1 MAETWQGI
9 AARKQRQRADRIPS
23 QWKLSPSHI
32 PAESRTNLLSVP
44 RECGLLSDQ
53 ELDITENYD
62 ASALVAALSSGKL
75 KAVDVTTAFCKR
87 AAIAHQLTNC
97 LTEIFFDDAITRA
110 KQLDDE
116 VNNSGSPT
124 GPLHGLPISLKDTF
138 KVKGYDASIGAAAL
152 CFKPAETNSALV
164 DLLLQQGAVLYCKT
178 NIPLT
183 LAALDS
189 HNNVF
194 GRTLNPANT
203 ALTAGG
209 SSGGEGALIAM
220 RGSPLGIGTD
230 VGGSIRIPAMCNGLV
245 GVKPSHGRVPYAGQE
260 AGSLPGSSKLGI
272 EATAGPIARTVRDCE
287 LLLDVVGDASPWLF
301 DPDVLPH
308 SWTQQLPLLPP
319 PSSRPTKPLRIGIM
333 RTDGHTL
340 PLPPIANLME
350 EISHHLRHPPLPFWH
365 PIEVIDLDLS
375 PLGPK
380 CLKTFN
386 GVMSLDGANY
396 WFDLLAQT
404 SEPLSPW
411 LQNRLK
417 RRPAK
422 TLDQVRDLKAQISAL
437 QTQFLNVFKEDGGYW
452 LPSSPPSSS
461 PPTDPSN
468 PNTNQ
473 KAKAPRSLD
482 LILCP
487 PAPHPT
493 PPIDSWNTTNYTS
506 LFNLLDLPAGVL
518 PVRPLLPQDLQA
530 EFPDQ
535 GLPGPLNGWDAINRE
550 LWTQRGDRGVW
561 LGGMLCVQ
569 VVAPKLMERRL
580 VQGMRVLEGVLGP
593 MGRSGERGEGL
604 RSEGGR
610 SKL

>member
-1 MAETWQGI
+1 MPDTWQDI
-9 AARKQRQRADRIPS
+9 AARKQRERADRIPS
-23 QWKLSPSHI
+23 QWKLPSSHI
-32 PAESRTNLLSVP
+32 PAESRPKLLSVP

-53 ELDITENYD
+53 EVDITENYD
-62 ASALVAALSSGKL
+62 ASALVAALSSGNL

-116 VNNSGSPT
+116 MAKSGSPT

-152 CFKPAETNSALV
+152 CFKPADTNSALV
-164 DLLLQQGAVLYCKT
+164 HLLLQQGAVLYCKT

-209 SSGGEGALIAM
+209 SSGGEGALVAM

-260 AGSLPGSSKLGI
+260 AGSLAGSSKLGI

-287 LLLDVVGDASPWLF
+287 LLLRVVGDASPWLF

-319 PSSRPTKPLRIGIM
+319 PSSRPTQPLRVGIV
-333 RTDGHTL
+333 RSDGHTL

-350 EISHHLRHPPLPFWH
+350 ELSHQLRHPPLPSWQ

-386 GVMSLDGANY
+386 GVMSIDGANY

-404 SEPLSPW
+404 GEPLSPW
-411 LQNRLK
+411 LQSRLK

-422 TLDQVRDLKAQISAL
+422 SLDQVRDLKAQVSAL
-437 QTQFLNVFKEDGGYW
+437 QTEFLNLFREDGGYW
-452 LPSSPPSSS
+452 LPSSSSSSSSS
-461 PPTDPSN
+461 PADNGPHT
-468 PNTNQ
+468 Q
-473 KAKAPRSLD
+473 KNNKGTEATTKSLD

-487 PAPHPT
+487 PAPHPI
-493 PPIDSWNTTNYTS
+493 PPIDRWNTTNYTS
-506 LFNLLDLPAGVL
+506 LFNLLDLPAGIL
-518 PVRPLLPQDLQA
+518 PIRPLSPQDLQA
-530 EFPDQ
+530 EFPPE
-535 GLPGPLNGWDAINRE
+535 GAPKPLNGWDAINRD
-550 LWTQRGDRGVW
+550 LWTKAGDRGFM
-561 LGGMLCVQ
+561 LGGMLSVQ

-580 VQGMRVLEGVLGP
+580 VEGMRVLEGLLVVGSLRGRNGGQ
-593 MGRSGERGEGL
+593 MG
-604 RSEGGR
+604 